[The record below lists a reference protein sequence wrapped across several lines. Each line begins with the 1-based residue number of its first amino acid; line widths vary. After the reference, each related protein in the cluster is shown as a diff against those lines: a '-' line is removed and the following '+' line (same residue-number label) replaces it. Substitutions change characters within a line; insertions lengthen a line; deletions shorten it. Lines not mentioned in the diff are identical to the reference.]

1 MTTTEEEVP
10 DANAAYLPDTQALQ
24 ITGDMLDLIYDYIAS
39 YGVALGIMNM
49 AVMHGLQ
56 PSTGDIEGFEAS
68 TCFKNAFQTSIAT
81 EAILNINNYANGVP
95 NQADFLNLAS
105 QLQLKFTDQSLSCG
119 VLQLMNEAKAMFE
132 FQPVERIVCTA
143 TSDGFNNC
151 AN

>member
-1 MTTTEEEVP
+1 
-10 DANAAYLPDTQALQ
+10 
-24 ITGDMLDLIYDYIAS
+24 MLELIYDYIQS

-56 PSTGDIEGFEAS
+56 PNTGNIAEFEAS
-68 TCFKNAFQTSIAT
+68 TCFKNAFQTSLAM
-81 EAILNINNYANGVP
+81 EAILNINNYSGRRP

-132 FQPVERIVCTA
+132 FQPVEKIVCETT
-143 TSDGFNNC
+143 TSTI
-151 AN
+151 